1 MKTNKLIGFFDV
13 RVYKKDLDRDKR
25 PIKGQ
30 SDNIT
35 FTVASDA
42 PIEGLK
48 EYMVCKP
55 KHTDSGDVNR
65 YYLQFKI
72 GGNCRWFDGNGQPT
86 EQPLY
91 SNLDGKRYEVIIDFN
106 HKDKNPNNP
115 LAPSGC
121 WVNAIMYREMPSN
134 PFEGMALGDTPIN
147 VTSNADEAHPN
158 TETTSTNLSQE
169 ATPEEEDLPF

>member
-1 MKTNKLIGFFDV
+1 MKTNKLTGFFDV

-35 FTVASDA
+35 FTVASDT

-48 EYMVCKP
+48 EYMVCKT
-55 KHTDSGDVNR
+55 KHTDSGDINR

-91 SNLDGKRYEVIIDFN
+91 SNLDGKRYEVISLNPYLYGSKCVRYVADWFN
-106 HKDKNPNNP
+106 
-115 LAPSGC
+115 
-121 WVNAIMYREMPSN
+121 
-134 PFEGMALGDTPIN
+134 GD
-147 VTSNADEAHPN
+147 EY
-158 TETTSTNLSQE
+158 
-169 ATPEEEDLPF
+169 EDLILICMEVSV